1 MAKLLF
7 IYAFRF
13 IRLNAIKIV
22 IKSHIKRYSNDK
34 IIFIQFTRMGIE
46 STSKMRRHENTSSSE
61 EDDLV
66 DLLGSTTYQV
76 I

>member
-1 MAKLLF
+1 M
-7 IYAFRF
+7 
-13 IRLNAIKIV
+13 
-22 IKSHIKRYSNDK
+22 KRYSNDK